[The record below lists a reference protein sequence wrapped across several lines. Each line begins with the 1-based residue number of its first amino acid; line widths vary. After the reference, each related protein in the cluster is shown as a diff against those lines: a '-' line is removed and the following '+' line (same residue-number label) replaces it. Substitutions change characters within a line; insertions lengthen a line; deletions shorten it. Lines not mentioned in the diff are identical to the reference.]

1 MVIKV
6 KKKSAKCSVKR
17 VFNHNKNDLKILRQ
31 LFDSPE
37 GLRVKTILRLSGL
50 KERTT
55 YKRLNL
61 LKDNGLVIN
70 EYPIWKMVNGES
82 KFIQS
87 LLKSD
92 KNLFELH
99 HPAYIVK
106 LLEVPKW
113 WNPKGTQ
120 MKSKLMMLKNY
131 QFRKVDFGKND
142 SNPYIQLKNDRY
154 VIQMYPESVTIIH
167 RKRYY
172 SNNPHDLTIQFM
184 NDFYNIWEWFEQ
196 RMKFKFFKDGSPQMT
211 LRGHDYNKIND
222 WMANYVKKKIGHRFL
237 IEIGDGRKVWVDLS
251 EPFGKEANTPE
262 MQVIMEKDIKD
273 KILNKPLLNSEL
285 QNLVGDLA
293 KIQKV
298 ELEKRAEYSKDLVEH
313 KNAIKKMGNSTEA
326 NTKTIELL
334 AEVVKELSEKIK

>member
-1 MVIKV
+1 M
-6 KKKSAKCSVKR
+6 
-17 VFNHNKNDLKILRQ
+17 KNDIKILKFLYEFR
-31 LFDSPE
+31 E
-37 GLRVKTILRLSGL
+37 GARRISLETYCNIKTSTL
-50 KERTT
+50 
-55 YKRLNL
+55 YKRLNIL
-61 LKDNGLVIN
+61 RDKGLVVN
-70 EYPIWKMVNGES
+70 EFPMWKLVNGES
-82 KFIQS
+82 KFVES
-87 LLKSD
+87 LLKND
-92 KNLFELH
+92 KNIFELH

-154 VIQMYPESVTIIH
+154 VIQMYPESVIIIH

-172 SNNPHDLTIQFM
+172 SKDPHDLTIQFM

-196 RMKFKFFKDGSPQMT
+196 RMKFKFFKDGLPQMI
-211 LRGHDYNKIND
+211 LRGHDYNRIND
-222 WMANYVKKKIGHRFL
+222 WMANYIKKRIGHRFL

-262 MQVIMEKDIKD
+262 MQVIMEKDIRD

-285 QNLVGDLA
+285 QNLVEDLA

-298 ELEKRAEYSKDLVEH
+298 ELKKRAEYSRDLVEH
-313 KNAIKKMGNSTEA
+313 KGAIKRMSYSTEA
-326 NTKTIELL
+326 NSKTIELL
-334 AEVVKELSEKIK
+334 AGVVKELSEEVRKLK

>member
-1 MVIKV
+1 MKGKKREKREINKV
-6 KKKSAKCSVKR
+6 W
-17 VFNHNKNDLKILRQ
+17 NPTNNDLKILK
-31 LFDSPE
+31 LLYEFKE
-37 GLRVKTILRLSGL
+37 GARRISLETYCNFKTSTL
-50 KERTT
+50 
-55 YKRLNL
+55 YKRLNIL
-61 LKDNGLVIN
+61 RDKGLVVN
-70 EYPIWKMVNGES
+70 EFPMWKLVNGES
-82 KFIQS
+82 EFVES

-92 KNLFELH
+92 KTIFELH

-106 LLEVPKW
+106 LLEVPSW

-154 VIQMYPESVTIIH
+154 VIQMYPESVIIIH

-172 SNNPHDLTIQFM
+172 SKDPYDLTIQFM

-196 RMKFKFFKDGSPQMT
+196 RMKFKFFKDGLPQMI
-211 LRGHDYNKIND
+211 LRGHDYNRIND
-222 WMANYVKKKIGHRFL
+222 WMANYVKKRIGHRFL

-285 QNLVGDLA
+285 QNLVGELA
-293 KIQKV
+293 KIQKK
-298 ELEKRAEYSKDLVEH
+298 ELEKKEEYARDLVEH

-326 NTKTIELL
+326 NSKTIELL
-334 AEVVKELSEKIK
+334 ADAVKELAEEVRRRR